1 MLYDSDRVFRI
12 FLGGIQSRFC
22 FRSAPAL
29 KQVFPDT
36 IGSIGMKNRIITVQG
51 AQVGITTRREQDYI
65 SLTDMVQRQH

>member
-1 MLYDSDRVFRI
+1 MATWFSVYCLACRGRRF
-12 FLGGIQSRFC
+12 GGHHRT
-22 FRSAPAL
+22 AV

>member
-1 MLYDSDRVFRI
+1 M
-12 FLGGIQSRFC
+12 
-22 FRSAPAL
+22 
-29 KQVFPDT
+29 FPDT

>member
-1 MLYDSDRVFRI
+1 MATGFSVRFWHCHRRG
-12 FLGGIQSRFC
+12 FGGRC
-22 FRSAPAL
+22 RL
-29 KQVFPDT
+29 VGKQVFPDT

>member
-1 MLYDSDRVFRI
+1 LNRHRRGF
-12 FLGGIQSRFC
+12 GGRC
-22 FRSAPAL
+22 LPVG